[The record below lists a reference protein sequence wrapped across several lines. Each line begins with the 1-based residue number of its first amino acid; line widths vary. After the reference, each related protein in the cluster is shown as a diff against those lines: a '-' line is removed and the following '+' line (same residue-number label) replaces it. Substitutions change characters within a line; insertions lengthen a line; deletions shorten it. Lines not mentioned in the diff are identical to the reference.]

1 MDSYVASE
9 SLLNINTANHEMNV
23 VFIFG
28 GERDDDKTISFNVNN
43 ENEEIKSGT
52 YYKIILKEGEEIKVS
67 KGGFTGAAMW
77 LNWEKDKQ
85 PSFYTLSGFGLS
97 DLAQQ
102 PANGIGFNTG
112 KINRIGNISLGL
124 LLTQL
129 LKQGN

>member
-1 MDSYVASE
+1 
-9 SLLNINTANHEMNV
+9 
-23 VFIFG
+23 
-28 GERDDDKTISFNVNN
+28 
-43 ENEEIKSGT
+43 
-52 YYKIILKEGEEIKVS
+52 
-67 KGGFTGAAMW
+67 MW

-129 LKQGN
+129 LKQGNWTAKMADPGQSTSSN